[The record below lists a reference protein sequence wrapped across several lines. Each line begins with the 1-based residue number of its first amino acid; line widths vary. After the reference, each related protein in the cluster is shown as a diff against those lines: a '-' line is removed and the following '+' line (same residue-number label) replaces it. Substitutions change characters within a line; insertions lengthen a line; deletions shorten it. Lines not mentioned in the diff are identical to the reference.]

1 MFVLVRVIHIFFT
14 EQLFITNT
22 LNHIL
27 QVVVR
32 TTEQK
37 KKLSPSSGLLTNCL
51 LSL

>member
-37 KKLSPSSGLLTNCL
+37 KLSPSSGLLTNCL

>member
-22 LNHIL
+22 LNYIHIL
-27 QVVVR
+27 QMMVR

-37 KKLSPSSGLLTNCL
+37 KKTFLPLQVC
-51 LSL
+51 